1 MKIGKRI
8 EAQMVIEAFLIVSV
22 TSFDFAIMPRS
33 PGTNKL
39 MLDLVV
45 SAEQVKGM
53 YSLGFGE
60 MSKFHAIVGLNCLWS
75 ITEKDDGTFYK
86 VYGGIAAVFL
96 IGIDKTLP

>member
-1 MKIGKRI
+1 
-8 EAQMVIEAFLIVSV
+8 MVVKPFLIVSV
-22 TSFDFAIMPRS
+22 TPLDLSVMPRGS
-33 PGTNKL
+33 RTDKL

-75 ITEKDDGTFYK
+75 ITEKDDGAFYK